1 MILKIKG
8 DIVSDEVKRAVNYLR
23 GFNYPILGDYFA
35 PMDLKAALD
44 EMPKGDRLEVKIN
57 SGGGSVAAG
66 QEIYSMLRGR
76 NDVDIEVE
84 SIAASAASVIAMAG
98 PSTISPVGMVMIH
111 DVSTYDAAG
120 NHKDFEKLADT
131 LRCYDE
137 ALAGAY
143 MAKTGK
149 TKAEILRLM
158 DEETWLTAD
167 RAVKLGFIDKVKDRE
182 DAGMVA
188 SMGPIGQYDDIVK
201 QAQELKAKKDAEEQ
215 ELKAKQEAEAKARQ
229 ELKDN
234 ILNDLDTFG
243 A

>member
-8 DIVSDEVKRAVNYLR
+8 DIVNDDVKRAVNYLR
-23 GFNYPILGDYFA
+23 SWGLALVGDYFA
-35 PMDLKAALD
+35 PMDLVAALN

-57 SGGGSVAAG
+57 SGGGDVMAG
-66 QEIYSMLRGR
+66 QEIYTMLRGR

-111 DVSTYDAAG
+111 DVSTYGASG
-120 NHKDFEKLADT
+120 NHQDFEKLADT
-131 LRCYDE
+131 LKRYDE

-143 MAKTGK
+143 VAKTGK
-149 TKAEILRLM
+149 PKAEIIRLM
-158 DEETWLTAD
+158 DEETWLPAD
-167 RAVKLGFIDKVKDRE
+167 KAVKLGFIDKIKDQ
-182 DAGMVA
+182 DDGCMVA
-188 SMGPIGQYDDIVK
+188 GIGPIGQYDDIIK

-215 ELKAKQEAEAKARQ
+215 ELKAKQEAEAKARE
-229 ELKDN
+229 ELKN
-234 ILNDLDTFG
+234 SILTDLDTFG